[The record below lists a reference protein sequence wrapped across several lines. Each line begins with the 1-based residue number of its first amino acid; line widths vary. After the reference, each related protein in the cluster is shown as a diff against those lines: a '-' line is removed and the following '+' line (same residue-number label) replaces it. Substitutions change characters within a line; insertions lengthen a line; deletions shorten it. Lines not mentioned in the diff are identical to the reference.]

1 MFYNNSVR
9 GWLAA
14 LVVAVGVYVVLA
26 VARRLLLRHLGA
38 LADRTRNT
46 LDDGI
51 AEVAS
56 HTRYFFLAF
65 TALYAGSRVLVLPV
79 RAETAMRTIG
89 VVALAL
95 QAALWANA
103 IIGALIASRIRR
115 DADEE
120 SATTVSLVGFGLRL
134 IAWTVLALLSLDNLG
149 VDITALVAGLGI
161 GGIAVALAV
170 QNVLGDVFASLSIV
184 LDRPFQAGDFIVVG
198 DLMGT
203 VERVGVKTTRVRAL
217 SGEQLVFSNA
227 DLLSARIRNFKR
239 MHERRVTFT
248 IGVVYQTSRAL
259 LERIPQILR
268 EVVEAQD
275 GVRFDRAH
283 FKTYGAFSLDFET
296 VYYVLEPDYNRFM
309 DLQQAINLEI
319 FDRFAAEG
327 LEFAYPTQ
335 TITLHGGQQL
345 ADAALKTA

>member
-1 MFYNNSVR
+1 MFYNNTVR
-9 GWLAA
+9 TWLAA
-14 LVVAVGVYVVLA
+14 LAVCVGVYVVLA
-26 VARRLLLRHLGA
+26 IARRLLLRHLGA
-38 LADRTRNT
+38 LADRTHNT

-65 TALYAGSRVLVLPV
+65 TALYAGSRVLILPV
-79 RAETAMRTIG
+79 RAEIAIRTIG
-89 VVALAL
+89 VVVLAL
-95 QAALWANA
+95 QAALWVNA
-103 IIGALIASRIRR
+103 IIAALIARRIRR

-134 IAWTVLALLSLDNLG
+134 IAWTVLGLLSLDNLG

-184 LDRPFQAGDFIVVG
+184 LDRPFQAGDFIIVG

-239 MHERRVTFT
+239 MNERRVAFT

-259 LERIPQILR
+259 LERTPQILR
-268 EVVEAQD
+268 EVVEAQE

-335 TITLHGGQQL
+335 TITLQGGPIP
-345 ADAALKTA
+345 ADAALNTA